1 MVNILDIER
10 IVNKINPDVTIY
22 QSLDFASDAL
32 GGTIVLGE
40 QFDDDF
46 KKVIE
51 QVYNHIGIIPTCS
64 LETFAVLHELGHI
77 ETLGH
82 MHEEDL
88 EEKVEN
94 YLLQKDVVKT
104 AQTDFDEF
112 YQYTQLEI
120 EQLANDWAVEF
131 MQADPLLV
139 AELDRTMAQY
149 YSTLNSDDIFN
160 GLLFDKLLEVA

>member
-1 MVNILDIER
+1 MVNVLDIER
-10 IVNKINPDVTIY
+10 VINKVNPDVSVY

-32 GGTIVLGE
+32 AGTIVLGE
-40 QFDDDF
+40 QFADDF
-46 KKVIE
+46 KEVIQ

-94 YLLQKDVVKT
+94 YLLEKDVVKT
-104 AQTDFDEF
+104 AKTDFDEF

-120 EQLANDWAVEF
+120 EQLANDWAVDF
-131 MQADPLLV
+131 MQANPSIV
-139 AELDRTMAQY
+139 AELDRTITQY
-149 YSTLNSDDIFN
+149 YKSLNSDDIFN